1 MEKGS
6 KPDASGAG
14 KTALVL
20 EGGGMRGVYTT
31 GVLDRFLDEG
41 LFFDYIIGVSAG
53 ASHAV
58 SYIARQKGRA
68 RRVNVEYC
76 RRADYLGPLCLIREG
91 SLFGMDL
98 LFKKIPFLLDPFDF
112 ERFTENV
119 REYYAVATDLESAA
133 PAYLAP
139 RGGDGLLSALKA
151 SCSLPFVSPPVPIGG
166 RRYLDGGVADSI
178 PVRKAL
184 ADGCD
189 RLVVVLTQPKGFRKP
204 VRAEGSLSARLTK
217 AVTRLSYAKTPRFA
231 DALLT
236 RAERYNETLDF
247 IDRLEATGQAIA
259 VRPEPQPGLARLE
272 RDPAI
277 LNGLYRSGYAD
288 AKTLAPRIREALVR

>member
-6 KPDASGAG
+6 KTVALGTG

-20 EGGGMRGVYTT
+20 EGGGMRGIYTT

-68 RRVNVEYC
+68 RRINVEYC
-76 RRADYLGPLCLIREG
+76 RRADYLGPWCLIREG

-98 LFKKIPFLLDPFDF
+98 LFQKIPFLLDPFDF

-119 REYYAVATDLESAA
+119 REYYAVVTDLDSAA

-139 RGGDGLLSALKA
+139 RASELLSALKA
-151 SCSLPFVSPPVPIGG
+151 SCALPFVSPPVPIAG

-184 ADGCD
+184 SDGCD

-204 VRAEGSLSARLTK
+204 VRAEGSLPAKLAKAAAR
-217 AVTRLSYAKTPRFA
+217 AAYARNPQFA
-231 DALLT
+231 AALLT

-247 IDRLEATGQAIA
+247 IDRLEASGQAIA
-259 VRPEPQPGLARLE
+259 VRPEPQPGLLRLE
-272 RDPAI
+272 RDPTI

-288 AKTLAPRIREALVR
+288 AAVLAPRIREALVR